1 MELGRVIGSVWAT
14 KKDEKLNGKSLLL
27 VRQTD
32 ADNKP
37 GKKLVVAVDT
47 VGAGAGDQVLMVRG
61 GSARY
66 AISDSDTPVD
76 AAIVGI
82 VDSVVVE
89 KHE

>member
-14 KKDEKLNGKSLLL
+14 KKDEKLNGKKLLL
-27 VRQTD
+27 VQQTD
-32 ADNKP
+32 ADKMP

-47 VGAGAGDQVLMVRG
+47 VGAGVGDQVLMVRG

-66 AISDSDTPVD
+66 ALSELGSPVD

-82 VDSVVVE
+82 IDSVEME